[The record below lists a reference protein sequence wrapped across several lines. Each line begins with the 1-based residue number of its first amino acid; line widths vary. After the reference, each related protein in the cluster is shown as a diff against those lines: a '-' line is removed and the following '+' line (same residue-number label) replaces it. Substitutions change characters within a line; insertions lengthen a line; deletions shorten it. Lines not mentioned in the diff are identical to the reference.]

1 MKLTIF
7 NPNNRIQRG
16 VAPWVIFF
24 FTCTGTLFA
33 QLPATLPPTDSLAE
47 EEVKSLCKRLNHEVN
62 LLLVATSDKHAAIVQ
77 QRQTQESTVEQI
89 QQDTSAEAALQIK
102 SLSKSLKALRKEEK
116 QYAKM
121 KDAAVTLYEEASIL
135 DRAEPELQRRGL
147 PAVWK
152 KYRQLDQSFQKATT
166 LDLSSEKKLSE
177 EKEIIKE
184 EKPEKVRKKP
194 GFKIKSRKE
203 EEREATNAA
212 EPAPPATV
220 PATDTTVQKIPK
232 SAKLFKK
239 MRKNAD
245 KTPTSAPQAE
255 PVRPESQDETAGSDT
270 DTTDTTDTSSGKK
283 LKNPFRRTKEAD
295 KSSAT
300 AHHAPPTKKFRSYN
314 FSEDVLYFP
323 IAPPCRLTMDTR
335 DEFSGDIRRST
346 DQAELFRHTNPL
358 LKTYLQG
365 KTQVICESSL
375 ERTGSQMMLHLH
387 LQMNDPNAK
396 KAQGH
401 LPRNAQAI
409 LKFID
414 GSTQSV
420 YNMQA
425 DEGKSDAEGQ
435 AFAFEGQFLLD
446 REVQRKVRAVELDK
460 IRLYWANG
468 YEDYEVHDLR
478 LLMRQMKCVE

>member
-16 VAPWVIFF
+16 GALWVFFF
-24 FTCTGTLFA
+24 FTCIGALFA

-77 QRQTQESTVEQI
+77 QRQTQESTAEQM

-121 KDAAVTLYEEASIL
+121 KDAAVALYEEASVL

-152 KYRQLDQSFQKATT
+152 KYRQLAQSFQKATT
-166 LDLSSEKKLSE
+166 MDLSPEKKLSE
-177 EKEIIKE
+177 EKEITKE

-194 GFKIKSRKE
+194 GFKIKSKKE
-203 EEREATNAA
+203 EKAETTDAA
-212 EPAPPATV
+212 EPATAPP
-220 PATDTTVQKIPK
+220 TDTTVQKTPK
-232 SAKLFKK
+232 SAKLFRK

-245 KTPTSAPQAE
+245 DTPASAPQSE
-255 PVRPESQDETAGSDT
+255 PVRPESQDETAGSGP
-270 DTTDTTDTSSGKK
+270 DTTDTSSGKK
-283 LKNPFRRTKEAD
+283 LKNPFKRTRDAD
-295 KSSAT
+295 KPSAT

-323 IAPPCRLTMDTR
+323 IAPPCRLTLDTR
-335 DEFSGDIRRST
+335 DEFSGDIRRAT
-346 DQAELFRHTNPL
+346 DRAELFRHTNPL
-358 LKTYLQG
+358 LKAYLQG

-375 ERTGSQMMLHLH
+375 QRTGSQMVLHLH

-420 YNMQA
+420 YNMQT

-446 REVQRKVRAVELDK
+446 REVQRKMRSMELDK